1 MPHPIDILVSIM
13 SVTFIGQG
21 TLPKNWPCT
30 TFKVRRSAVWDTLV
44 WLKINNLKYYGD
56 IEIDD
61 ACLHALLEDNVFAEI
76 LVNIKQITDA
86 KTFDQ
91 GALNMFYSTKKEYQI
106 VCCYFIIVK
115 VIGSNRF
122 QIGGMEGQNG
132 DAKADVLTDGRIEI
146 GQIHAVCLKWRWT
159 HWVQ

>member
-1 MPHPIDILVSIM
+1 M
-13 SVTFIGQG
+13 
-21 TLPKNWPCT
+21 
-30 TFKVRRSAVWDTLV
+30 
-44 WLKINNLKYYGD
+44 KYYGD

-61 ACLHALLEDNVFAEI
+61 ACLHALLEDNVSAEM

-91 GALNMFYSTKKEYQI
+91 GALSIFYSTKREYQI

-146 GQIHAVCLKWRWT
+146 GQIHAVCLK
-159 HWVQ
+159 